1 MIPLRNREGRR
12 LRATVALLVVAAV
25 AAGVGVST
33 VTAASGG
40 AEQRSALP
48 TNRAQAKAL
57 ARAAAI
63 KDAARAGGRVQA
75 PRGKV
80 IGYMHLS
87 SQTEAS
93 VRMLNGLKTIAKLFG
108 YKVNV
113 CDPNFDARKVAQCA
127 TSLVAQNPDIVIV
140 EAADPGASGAGL
152 REAFNNKI
160 PWIITGAQ
168 QTPSRFVTA
177 QYVPDERELTRVLD
191 TWFFDRITRRVGAGT
206 AAEIGAWQ
214 APPVGIG
221 VRARDTQRKLDLRRY
236 TNIKEVYTHDID
248 LSNAVQDTLQTTQQL
263 VEQNPG
269 IDGLWQTCDFCVG
282 PMAQA
287 LDAKKL
293 TGDKRPVLTGIYS
306 TRETR
311 QAIRESRVDGVVQNN
326 FEAMGWVAMDQAL
339 QFWARGKKFYPNNG
353 VFKKA
358 YSIQILQPWIETKAN
373 VGSNNNIVKNNGEDY
388 VTYFTTKW
396 NKEFGTKILPPP
408 S

>member
-1 MIPLRNREGRR
+1 MKRKRSCGRR
-12 LRATVALLVVAAV
+12 GPGAILALLLAAAAV
-25 AAGVGVST
+25 SLVGVST
-33 VTAASGG
+33 VGATAESTKAS
-40 AEQRSALP
+40 AALP
-48 TNRAQAKAL
+48 KNRAEAKRL

-63 KDAARAGGRVQA
+63 KDAAKAGGRTQA
-75 PRGKV
+75 PKGKV

-93 VRMLNGLKTIAKLFG
+93 IRVLNGLKTIAKLFG

-152 REAFNNKI
+152 QEAFKKKI

-168 QTPSRFVTA
+168 QTPSKFVTA
-177 QYVPDERELTRVLD
+177 QYVPDERAQTRVLD
-191 TWFFDRITRRVGAGT
+191 TWFFGQIEKRVGKGS

-221 VRARDTQRKLDLRRY
+221 VRARDTQRKQDLKRFPS
-236 TNIKEVYTHDID
+236 IKEIYTHDID
-248 LSNAVQDTLQTTQQL
+248 LPNAVQDTLETTLQL

-269 IDGLWQTCDFCVG
+269 VDGLWQTCDFCVG

-287 LDAKKL
+287 LDTKNL
-293 TGDKRPVLTGIYS
+293 TGTKRPILTGIYS

-311 QAIRESRVDGVVQNN
+311 QAIREGRVDGVVQNN

-339 QFWARGKKFYPNNG
+339 EFWARGKKFAPNKS
-353 VFKKA
+353 VFKKG
-358 YSIQILQPWIETKAN
+358 YSMEILQSWIETKAN
-373 VGSNNNIVKNNGEDY
+373 VGSNTSIVKNNGEDY

-396 NKEFGTKILPPP
+396 NREFGTKILAPP